1 MNKEISEQLKEII
14 YDYLGDEPEL
24 SEDTLL
30 TEDLGLSSL
39 DLVSIVGDIE
49 DSFGIEVDDKAVPAI
64 RTVGDAVAYIDGRM
78 KQ

>member
-49 DSFGIEVDDKAVPAI
+49 DSFGIEVDDKDVPAI
-64 RTVGDAVAYIDGRM
+64 KTFGEAVTYIRSKM
-78 KQ
+78 K

>member
-49 DSFGIEVDDKAVPAI
+49 DSFGIEVDDNAVPAI

>member
-49 DSFGIEVDDKAVPAI
+49 DSFGIEVDEKKKKRKKTHKVWI
-64 RTVGDAVAYIDGRM
+64 
-78 KQ
+78 